1 MATAEKK
8 TQCNRCN
15 LSATEIDASEICAT
29 LCLYGLQ
36 WVSFGSKSSS
46 KPSVVRLGHGEAP
59 KRKLEETYI
68 NVEQLRFADAK
79 WSKWRWFPSK
89 AFIHPHTSFC
99 LKHSRVC
106 MFWLFWLGHWQHSTW
121 HSPLVISNSVAR
133 WRSRCLDAL
142 EQAGTVFGS
151 GCSDHGENMSGFFF
165 EQNVL
170 PNLKKWYRGF
180 LSHARYPKLSKSWDY
195 FRIF

>member
-79 WSKWRWFPSK
+79 
-89 AFIHPHTSFC
+89 
-99 LKHSRVC
+99 
-106 MFWLFWLGHWQHSTW
+106 
-121 HSPLVISNSVAR
+121 
-133 WRSRCLDAL
+133 
-142 EQAGTVFGS
+142 
-151 GCSDHGENMSGFFF
+151 
-165 EQNVL
+165 
-170 PNLKKWYRGF
+170 
-180 LSHARYPKLSKSWDY
+180 
-195 FRIF
+195 